1 MKNENIP
8 TNYEIPSTGKL
19 IKSTIVAILIAAFL
33 LFTVILPAEYGIDP
47 LGAGKI
53 LGLTKMGEIKQSLAR
68 EAEVQSSISVPEIE
82 SAQTNSS
89 GQLSQAA
96 ETDENPITR
105 KDSFTFSLE
114 PDKGKEIKLTM
125 TKGSSVTF
133 AWQTDGGIANFDMHA
148 DSKKHQ
154 IKYHNYEKGK
164 LEKSEGTLEAA
175 FDGNHG
181 WFWRNRTTSPLKIT
195 LDVFG
200 SYSDVLEY

>member
-8 TNYEIPSTGKL
+8 TNYEIPSMGKL
-19 IKSTIVAILIAAFL
+19 IKSTIVAILFAALL

-47 LGAGKI
+47 FRVGKI
-53 LGLTKMGEIKQSLAR
+53 IGLTKMGEIKQSLAR
-68 EAEVQSSISVPEIE
+68 EAEALEKIPVPE
-82 SAQTNSS
+82 SKLAQTMSS
-89 GQLSQAA
+89 ENLA
-96 ETDENPITR
+96 ETAEAVEKPMSR

-125 TKGSSVTF
+125 TEGSSVIF
-133 AWQTDGGIANFDMHA
+133 AWKTDGGVANFDMHA

-181 WFWRNRTTSPLKIT
+181 WFWRNRTTGPLKIT
-195 LDVFG
+195 LEVNG
-200 SYSDVLEY
+200 SYTEVLEF